1 MIERNA
7 MAESRDLLIIGA
19 GPGGYLAAMR
29 GAQLKKKITLIDQ
42 DRVGG
47 TCINY
52 GCIPSK
58 YLLHQTQVLKDT
70 GSSKMME
77 GPVGD
82 IRLNWA
88 RVQQG
93 RQATVDQLVK
103 GLVFL
108 LEKGK
113 VEIVKGRARLRQD
126 RTVAVR
132 TAEGERLFQ
141 GDKIIVAT
149 GSRTAGLPFLKI
161 DGRTVLGSTEALE
174 LPEIPKSLLVIG
186 AGAIGL
192 EMGSIYRRLGTEV
205 VVLEILP
212 QILPGSDK
220 EAVTRLE
227 RALKK
232 QGLKLFTEMK
242 IETAEIAG
250 GLVTLRGVGVKT
262 QAPFEFKAEK
272 VLLSAGRRPNTEEL
286 FDGGPFLDMERG
298 FIRVNAALE
307 TNVPGIYAIGDVI
320 GGKLL
325 AHKAYHDA
333 LVAVENAAG
342 RPRRTVDYTAL
353 PASVYTQPEF
363 ATVGLTQEEAV
374 AKGIKVK
381 SGVFP
386 LQASGRAMTMEA
398 TDGLVKVLADENDK
412 VIGAHLV
419 APGASDL
426 MPVLTMAVA
435 RGLTLQDL
443 DSIIYVHPT
452 LSEMIGEAAL
462 KANNEAL
469 HILNS

>member
-1 MIERNA
+1 LKGKI
-7 MAESRDLLIIGA
+7 MADPRDIVIIGA

-58 YLLHQTQVLKDT
+58 YLLHQTKVLKEAT
-70 GSSKMME
+70 GTRTIE

-88 RVQQG
+88 KVQQG
-93 RQATVDQLVK
+93 RQAVVDQLVK

-108 LEKGK
+108 LEKGQ
-113 VEIVKGRARLRQD
+113 VEIIKGTATLRRD
-126 RTVAVR
+126 KTVTVRTVN
-132 TAEGERLFQ
+132 GERRLLA
-141 GDKIIVAT
+141 GKVIVAT
-149 GSRTAGLPFLKI
+149 GSRAAGLPFLKA
-161 DGRTVLGSTEALE
+161 DGRTVITSTEALE

-192 EMGSIYRRLGTEV
+192 EMGTIYRRLGTDV

-220 EAVTRLE
+220 EAVSRLE

-242 IETAEIAG
+242 IESAEVAADQ
-250 GLVTLRGVGVKT
+250 VTLRGVGLKT

-272 VLLSAGRRPNTEEL
+272 VLLSAGRKPNTDAL
-286 FDGGPFLDMERG
+286 FDGEPFLDMDRG
-298 FIRVNAALE
+298 FLRVNARLE

-325 AHKAYHDA
+325 AHKAYHEA
-333 LVAVENAAG
+333 IVAVENASG
-342 RPRRTVDYTAL
+342 LSRVVDLGAL
-353 PASVYTQPEF
+353 PASVYTEPEF

-398 TDGLVKVLADENDK
+398 VDGLVKVLADETDK
-412 VIGAHLV
+412 VLGAHVV

-435 RGLTLQDL
+435 KGMTLQEL
-443 DSIIYVHPT
+443 DSIIYIHPT

>member
-1 MIERNA
+1 MSET
-7 MAESRDLLIIGA
+7 RDLVIIGA

-29 GAQLKKKITLIDQ
+29 AAQLKKRVTLVDQ

-58 YLLHQTQVLKDT
+58 YLLHQTKVLKEAT
-70 GSSKMME
+70 GTKTLE
-77 GPVGD
+77 GPVGEV
-82 IRLNWA
+82 RLNWA
-88 RVQQG
+88 KVQQG
-93 RQATVDQLVK
+93 RQAVVDQLVK

-113 VEIVKGRARLRQD
+113 VEMVKGAARLRPD
-126 RTVAVR
+126 RSVAIR
-132 TAEGERLFQ
+132 TADGERLIEA
-141 GDKIIVAT
+141 DKVIVAT
-149 GSRTAGLPFLKI
+149 GSRAAGLPFLKV
-161 DGRTVLGSTEALE
+161 DGQTVISSTEALE
-174 LPEIPKSLLVIG
+174 LAEVPKSLLVIG

-192 EMGSIYRRLGTEV
+192 EMGTIYRRLGTDV
-205 VVLEILP
+205 TVLEILP

-232 QGLKLFTEMK
+232 QGLKISTEMR
-242 IETAEIAG
+242 IESAEVSGAG
-250 GLVTLRGVGVKT
+250 VTLRGVCVKT
-262 QAPFEFKAEK
+262 NAPFEHKAEK
-272 VLLSAGRRPNTEEL
+272 VLLSAGRKPNTEAL
-286 FDGGPFLDMERG
+286 FDGPPFLEMDRG
-298 FIRVNAALE
+298 FIKVNAALE
-307 TNVPGIYAIGDVI
+307 TSVAGVYAIGDVV

-333 LVAVENAAG
+333 VVAVENAAG
-342 RPRRTVDYTAL
+342 MSRTVDYSAL
-353 PASVYTQPEF
+353 PASVYTEPEF
-363 ATVGLTQEEAV
+363 ATVGLTQEEAA
-374 AKGIKVK
+374 AKGVKVK

-398 TDGLVKVLADENDK
+398 PDGLVKVLADGTDK
-412 VIGAHLV
+412 VIGAHIV

-426 MPVLTMAVA
+426 IPVLTMAVA
-435 RGLTLQDL
+435 KGMSLREL
-443 DSIIYVHPT
+443 DSIIYIHPT

-462 KANNEAL
+462 KATNEAL